1 MLFYLKNIFLYK
13 KIQYYYQKNS
23 IIILNKWNGGIV
35 MSEENN
41 YEFSGTEYIEIDDTY
56 KDEYEIIIE
65 DEDFEVEGDEEV
77 EIEDTYID

>member
-1 MLFYLKNIFLYK
+1 MINY
-13 KIQYYYQKNS
+13 
-23 IIILNKWNGGIV
+23 
-35 MSEENN
+35 NN
-41 YEFSGTEYIEIDDTY
+41 YEVNEDAYIEIDDTY

>member
-1 MLFYLKNIFLYK
+1 
-13 KIQYYYQKNS
+13 
-23 IIILNKWNGGIV
+23 
-35 MSEENN
+35 MSKRNN